1 MGVFRPLQFNKAIC
15 FVIKVRCTWSALSL
29 SVSICVNKSTCSV
42 QFHTDIIPFWG
53 NLYPHVLLT
62 CDTHNAF
69 PCTFLKTET
78 WPIPL
83 KQTSHSCFRCYCFMW
98 VLGHLSISLLFA
110 ETSHI
115 TCRLH
120 ITYKPLHY
128 LFNQENS
135 SFSYFNYIFSW
146 ARLFLWTYI
155 DFQILRTGWPLW
167 RTVWN
172 MSGLSSSTLSKI

>member
-62 CDTHNAF
+62 CGTHNAF

-83 KQTSHSCFRCYCFMW
+83 KQTSHSCFRCCCFMR

-115 TCRLH
+115 TCRLR
-120 ITYKPLHY
+120 ITYKPLNYSIKRIH
-128 LFNQENS
+128 LSHTLIPFLVGLAFFSELISTFRS
-135 SFSYFNYIFSW
+135 SVLVDLCDVQCET
-146 ARLFLWTYI
+146 RLGSL
-155 DFQILRTGWPLW
+155 PAH
-167 RTVWN
+167 
-172 MSGLSSSTLSKI
+172 